1 MEEYYIHFHNLDM
14 SVKEILKETLWNDNI
29 MNESDYEEEID

>member
-14 SVKEILKETLWNDNI
+14 SVKEILRETLMNDNI
-29 MNESDYEEEID
+29 FNENEYEEEVD